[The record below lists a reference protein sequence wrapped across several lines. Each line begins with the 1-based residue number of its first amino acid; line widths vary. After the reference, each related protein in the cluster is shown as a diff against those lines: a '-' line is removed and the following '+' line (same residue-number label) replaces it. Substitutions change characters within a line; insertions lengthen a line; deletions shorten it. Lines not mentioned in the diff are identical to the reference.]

1 MTGRI
6 SRKYP
11 NGFGKFLLRQWK
23 QHKYIYLML
32 VPAIIYYALFHYRP
46 MYGVL
51 IAFKNFS
58 PKKGILGSSWVGLKY
73 FYDFFN
79 SYYFLRIVRN
89 TLLINLYN
97 LLFSFPAPILL
108 ALLLNEIRS
117 SGYKKLIQTI
127 SYLPHFVSTVV
138 IAGLVLQFVSKNGLI
153 NNVIA
158 LFGGERISFMLNPR
172 YFRTI
177 YLASDIWQGV
187 GWGSIIYLA
196 ALSGI
201 SQELYEAATI
211 DGAGRFRQM
220 VHVTLPGIAPTII
233 ILLIL
238 KIGNMMNLGFEKIIL
253 LYNEAVYETADVI
266 SSFIYRRGILE
277 ANYSYSTAV
286 GLFNSLIN
294 FTLIVSANAI
304 SRRFTETNLW

>member
-1 MTGRI
+1 MNGYFAK
-6 SRKYP
+6 KYP
-11 NGFGKFLLRQWK
+11 NGYGKFLRRQWR
-23 QHKYIYLML
+23 QYKYLYLML
-32 VPAIIYYALFHYRP
+32 IPVIVYYAVFHYRP

-58 PKKGILGSSWVGLKY
+58 PGKGILGSPWVGFK
-73 FYDFFN
+73 FFLEFFD
-79 SYYFLRIVRN
+79 SYYFTRIVRN
-89 TLLINLYN
+89 TLLINIYG
-97 LLFSFPAPILL
+97 LLFTFPAPILL
-108 ALLLNEIRS
+108 ALLLNEVRS
-117 SGYKKLIQTI
+117 APYKKLVQTI

-138 IAGLVLQFVSKNGLI
+138 IAGLVLQFVAKNGFI
-153 NNVIA
+153 NNVA
-158 LFGGERISFMLNPR
+158 VLLGGERVSFMLNPR

-177 YLASDIWQGV
+177 YLVSDVWQGI

-201 SQELYEAATI
+201 SPELYEAATI
-211 DGAGRFRQM
+211 DGAGRFKQM
-220 VHVTLPGIAPTII
+220 LHITLPGISSTII

-253 LYNEAVYETADVI
+253 LYNESIYETADVI

-286 GLFNSLIN
+286 GLFNSVINLI
-294 FTLIVSANAI
+294 LILGANML
-304 SRRFTETNLW
+304 SRKFTETYLW